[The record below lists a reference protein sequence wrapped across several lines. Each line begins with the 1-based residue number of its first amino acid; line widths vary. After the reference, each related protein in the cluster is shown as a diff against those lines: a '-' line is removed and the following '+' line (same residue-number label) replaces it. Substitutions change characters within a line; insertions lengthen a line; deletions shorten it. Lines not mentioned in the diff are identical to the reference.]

1 IAANKRVLYVVL
13 IPFGDITDIQIPL
26 NYETAAAID
35 ITNEPE
41 LFGRT
46 IRVNTAKPMRIKE
59 GSSRPGEGFLFSGKT
74 AEESEEAESAK
85 TISCRNCRCLCTHE
99 NGFGF
104 KGSSFH
110 RTVPQFMCHGGGFTN
125 HSGTGG
131 NPYMDASLKMRTFL
145 QFDRSLLWM
154 ANSGPNTN
162 GSQFFITVDETDRL
176 DGKHVVFG
184 ELIEGMEAQGS
195 KDGKTKQKVIISN
208 CGEFV

>member
-35 ITNEPE
+35 IKNEPE

-74 AEESEEAESAK
+74 AEESEEAESAAESAVQK
-85 TISCRNCRCLCTHE
+85 HRRWESCNIIVIIILNCRCLCTHE

-104 KGSSFH
+104 KGSRFH

-125 HSGTGG
+125 HSDENFVLKHTT
-131 NPYMDASLKMRTFL
+131 SLVSCVL
-145 QFDRSLLWM
+145 IGLLWM
-154 ANSGPNTN
+154 ANS
-162 GSQFFITVDETDRL
+162 DWL

>member
-35 ITNEPE
+35 IKNEPE

-104 KGSSFH
+104 KGSRFH

-131 NPYMDASLKMRTFL
+131 NPYMDTSLKMRTFL
-145 QFDRSLLWM
+145 QFDRSVCCGWQTLVPILNDW
-154 ANSGPNTN
+154 
-162 GSQFFITVDETDRL
+162 L

>member
-1 IAANKRVLYVVL
+1 ISQIYGLV
-13 IPFGDITDIQIPL
+13 FSCDIQIPL

-74 AEESEEAESAK
+74 AEESEEAESAAESAQGEPLAK
-85 TISCRNCRCLCTHE
+85 KENNFLFYQPQWHWGKSIYGRKFEDENFVLKHTTSLVSCVLI
-99 NGFGF
+99 G
-104 KGSSFH
+104 
-110 RTVPQFMCHGGGFTN
+110 
-125 HSGTGG
+125 
-131 NPYMDASLKMRTFL
+131 
-145 QFDRSLLWM
+145 LLWM